1 MSSHDE
7 YSDDEE
13 LFDETDKS
21 EVYLGFVDTEIGS
34 DDEDD
39 LPTIEDTFIGG
50 NPLWLHPSSKPDK
63 KSLTCDNCGN
73 PLALLLQAFAPINGN
88 LYDRVIYIFG
98 CKNTAS
104 CSRKNGSVK
113 CIRGISKD
121 PKKIAQIK
129 KEQDDAAAKA
139 LDEKLKLENKK
150 KLNIELTKDLFSN
163 TASSNPFGSN
173 PFGQKG
179 DSNPFGQ
186 KNEANPFDTN
196 TSAKSGEDNAET
208 SLLKTN
214 SSIKAPATKSYADIA
229 RTAVAEKPK
238 TVKSDESILL
248 PTYKGYFLYVDQ
260 ERFKKVTLEPELEK
274 YRHLMENVDNESEI
288 VGSSKQERSSSIS
301 SNSSGPLNPQASKI
315 SDMLDD
321 KYFGNFTNI
330 VKHNPTQVLRYD
342 LGGKPLLYSG
352 KDDIAKKFVVEENKP
367 FNVPNPGYNPSSC
380 RQFELQLMPQAIMHL
395 ETYETAGI
403 TDILNGMSWGTI
415 IVCTDVE
422 DYIPEE
428 NFDEHH
434 VGYIEEW
441 CGVQWEESV

>member
-1 MSSHDE
+1 MASHDE

-13 LFDETDKS
+13 LFDEADKS
-21 EVYLGFVDTEIGS
+21 EVFLGFVDTEIGS

-50 NPLWLHPSSKPDK
+50 NPVWLHPSSKPDK

-73 PLALLLQAFAPINGN
+73 SLALLLQAFAPIDGN

-104 CSRKNGSVK
+104 CSGKNGSVK

-121 PKKIAQIK
+121 PKKIAELK
-129 KEQDDAAAKA
+129 KEQDDAVSKA
-139 LDEKLKLENKK
+139 LDEKLRLENKK

-173 PFGQKG
+173 PFGQK
-179 DSNPFGQ
+179 S
-186 KNEANPFDTN
+186 EANPFDTSA
-196 TSAKSGEDNAET
+196 SAKSEPFQEKVEPA
-208 SLLKTN
+208 SLKTN
-214 SSIKAPATKSYADIA
+214 NSAPKSYADIA
-229 RTAVAEKPK
+229 RTAVVEKPK
-238 TVKSDESILL
+238 TVKSDDSVLL
-248 PTYKGYFLYVDQ
+248 PTYKGYFVYVDQ

-274 YRHLMENVDNESEI
+274 YRHLVENVDTETEI
-288 VGSSKQERSSSIS
+288 VGSNKQERSLSIS

-352 KDDIAKKFVVEENKP
+352 KDEIAKKFIVEENKP
-367 FNVPNPGYNPSSC
+367 FNVPNPGYNPSSN
-380 RQFELQLMPQAIMHL
+380 RQFELQLMPQAIMNL

-403 TDILNGMSWGTI
+403 NDILNGMSWGTI

-434 VGYIEEW
+434 VGYIEDW